1 MVTAMSRNGAGVQC
15 PDLKRQDSVKP
26 VPACDRPKASVDKR
40 VAMPLH
46 AGDTPRPIVNGS
58 EYGAPVLAKLEFFYD
73 CSSPWTYLAFSR
85 IEALVERTGAEMVWR
100 PILVGG
106 VFNAVNESVYE
117 ARANPH
123 PVKSRYYNKDLKD
136 WARYCGIEIGR
147 PPVFPVRSVDAMRAA
162 IVALD
167 KGKLPEFSWATFRAY
182 WGELKDISQ
191 PEVLDEICRSVG
203 LDWEEVSSLIKT
215 DDVKGRLRA
224 NTEELIAR
232 GGFGSPT
239 MFVNDTDMYF
249 GNDRL
254 PLVEAALSNG

>member
-1 MVTAMSRNGAGVQC
+1 M
-15 PDLKRQDSVKP
+15 
-26 VPACDRPKASVDKR
+26 
-40 VAMPLH
+40 
-46 AGDTPRPIVNGS
+46 
-58 EYGAPVLAKLEFFYD
+58 AKLEFFFD

-85 IEALVERTGAEMVWR
+85 IEEVVRRTRAEMVWK

-123 PVKSRYYNKDLKD
+123 PVKGRYYVKDLQD
-136 WARYCGIEIGR
+136 WARYCGITIGK

-162 IVALD
+162 IVAQD
-167 KGKLPEFSWATFRAY
+167 EGKLPAFAWATFKAY
-182 WGELKDISQ
+182 WEELKDISQ
-191 PEVLDEICRSVG
+191 PDVLAGICQSAG
-203 LDWEEVSSLIKT
+203 LDWDEVSERIKSE
-215 DDVKGRLRA
+215 DVKGRLRG

-239 MFVNDTDMYF
+239 MYVNETDMYF

-254 PLVEAALSNG
+254 PLVEAALLNG